1 VDGANILI
9 KFQEQGETE
18 MAATKRSLVNVDE
31 MAVARNENESLPTLF
46 GRLGDDVMQ
55 LFNSQLA
62 LFKVEIKEEAS
73 AYARGAALIA
83 VGAAI
88 AMVGF
93 ALLNVAIAFGV
104 STLFAQANFSQ
115 PASYALGFVV
125 TGAFYVLL
133 GAIVVL
139 VMKNRL
145 AKQRIVP
152 PMTVAELRKD
162 KQWLKNEL

>member
-1 VDGANILI
+1 
-9 KFQEQGETE
+9 
-18 MAATKRSLVNVDE
+18 MAATKTSLNRTDE
-31 MAVARNENESLPTLF
+31 LAPRTDNNESLPTLF
-46 GRLGDDVMQ
+46 GRLGDDVMD

-73 AYARGAALIA
+73 AYARNITMIAIGAVVAT
-83 VGAAI
+83 
-88 AMVGF
+88 VGF
-93 ALLNVAIAFGV
+93 ALLNVAVAFAV

-125 TGAFYVLL
+125 TGAFYILV

-139 VMKNRL
+139 TMKSRL
-145 AKQRIVP
+145 AKQELVP
-152 PMTVAELRKD
+152 RRTVQELRKD

>member
-1 VDGANILI
+1 
-9 KFQEQGETE
+9 
-18 MAATKRSLVNVDE
+18 MAATKKSLMNVDA
-31 MAVARNENESLPTLF
+31 AVPAETDNLPSLIS
-46 GRLGDDVMQ
+46 RLGDDVMQ

-62 LFKVEIKEEAS
+62 LFKVEIKEEAN
-73 AYARGAALIA
+73 AYARGAAMIA
-83 VGAAI
+83 FGAVI
-88 AMVGF
+88 ATIGF

-125 TGAFYVLL
+125 TGAFYVIV

-139 VMKNRL
+139 LMKSRL
-145 AKQRIVP
+145 SRQPLVPQR
-152 PMTVAELRKD
+152 TVQELRKD